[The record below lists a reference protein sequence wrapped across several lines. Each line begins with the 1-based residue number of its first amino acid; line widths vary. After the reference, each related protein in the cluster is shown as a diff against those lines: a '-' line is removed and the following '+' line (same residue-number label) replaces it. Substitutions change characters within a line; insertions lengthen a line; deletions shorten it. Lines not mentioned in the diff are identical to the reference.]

1 MATPKSYSKYKQE
14 DIVNLG
20 LDLKFRPFIQNI
32 ISVEASDYLKL
43 TLQVHLRQPLL
54 SEKAKSEFLIAPILF
69 EIADKHRDKISFFSG
84 HNLDI
89 DKSLGLNGF
98 CDFLFTRV
106 PESTM
111 IKEPIF
117 CIAEAKNDNLEKGVP
132 QCIAEMYA
140 ARIANERQNK
150 PIDVIY
156 GCVTT
161 GHSWQFLKL
170 EGSTAYQDANIY
182 GLTDLP
188 KILGILHSFVDN

>member
-1 MATPKSYSKYKQE
+1 
-14 DIVNLG
+14 
-20 LDLKFRPFIQNI
+20 
-32 ISVEASDYLKL
+32 
-43 TLQVHLRQPLL
+43 
-54 SEKAKSEFLIAPILF
+54 
-69 EIADKHRDKISFFSG
+69 
-84 HNLDI
+84 
-89 DKSLGLNGF
+89 
-98 CDFLFTRV
+98 
-106 PESTM
+106 M
-111 IKEPIF
+111 IEQPIF
-117 CIAEAKNDNLEKGVP
+117 CIVEAKNDNLENGVP
-132 QCIAEMYA
+132 QCIAEMFA

>member
-1 MATPKSYSKYKQE
+1 M
-14 DIVNLG
+14 
-20 LDLKFRPFIQNI
+20 KFRPFIHNI
-32 ISVEASDYLKL
+32 IPIEASNILKTIL
-43 TLQVHLRQPLL
+43 EINLQQAF
-54 SEKAKSEFLIAPILF
+54 STEKAKSEFIIAPILF
-69 EIADKHRDKISFFSG
+69 EIARQHRDKVSFFSG

-89 DKSLGLNGF
+89 DKSLGLKGF

-111 IKEPIF
+111 IEQPIF
-117 CIAEAKNDNLEKGVP
+117 CITEAKNDNLENGAP

-150 PIDVIY
+150 PIDIIY

-161 GHSWQFLKL
+161 GHFWQFLKL
-170 EGSTAYQDANIY
+170 EGSTAFQDTNIY

-188 KILGILHSFVDN
+188 QILGILHSFVDH